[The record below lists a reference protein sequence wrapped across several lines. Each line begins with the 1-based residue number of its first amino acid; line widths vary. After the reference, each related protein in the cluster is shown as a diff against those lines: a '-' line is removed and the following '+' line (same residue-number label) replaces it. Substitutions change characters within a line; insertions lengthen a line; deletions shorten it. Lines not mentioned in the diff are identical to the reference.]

1 MRCLGSAGDDGPLV
15 IRDSEDTIS
24 SAKPRRWGNAS
35 YRQTMVI
42 PMRRRLDTA
51 MNDPRQQKAPKVILA
66 DGFVAMQRNCGTYD
80 QVLLNVSDNAM

>member
-1 MRCLGSAGDDGPLV
+1 
-15 IRDSEDTIS
+15 
-24 SAKPRRWGNAS
+24 
-35 YRQTMVI
+35 MVI